1 MAIGDP
7 KFPAVENF
15 QGQGL
20 QQMSNVF
27 QTTFKNGA
35 EVKTFDE
42 FDPMDNIQMVFDVDV
57 DEFLVNQMICMSL

>member
-1 MAIGDP
+1 
-7 KFPAVENF
+7 
-15 QGQGL
+15 
-20 QQMSNVF
+20 MSNVF

-35 EVKTFDE
+35 EVKTFDQ